1 MQLPDLFGVRK
12 LTAQVAQ
19 LQLSLQTKAMSS
31 TGVNNFTNFNTQI
44 FPHYNILKEEFIYQI
59 MDDIYSVVSRLA
71 TTAAGIPFKG
81 CKQDGSELPKND
93 PLNKFLKT
101 LTFEQKEQFYTSLY
115 LSGEVFAY
123 KEKIEFGVNKGVQS
137 LQYLLPANMV
147 VIISQDFPTKIVGY
161 RYYDSFNGYTKDF
174 GLDEIMFIKKFN
186 PTRDIQLRYRGFSA
200 VTALKNRLVRVQS
213 ELDISVA
220 QMQNGGLP
228 GIVYEKTPGVEVGAS
243 GQRKD
248 NFARFLGNSSNK
260 GAPYFSNGD
269 LGYLAIGSTLADMSL
284 AELAQIDFDK
294 VCNAFSVSSILW
306 NSKDASTHSNVG
318 EMRKDMFTNA
328 VLPEVTRIEDGLNSG
343 VVVDIPTAGIVCK
356 DTSGISELKEDIKNL
371 ATAYGSA
378 PVIIPNDVLEAMGSE
393 RSSDPMMDEPMF
405 KSGYTS
411 LEDMKAPPELANTAA
426 DYVPPVTAAKK
437 GAKVE
442 CPKCYKQTSDTE
454 SGMGYIIC
462 ENCKEPFK
470 SGI

>member
-71 TTAAGIPFKG
+71 SVAAAIPMAA
-81 CKQDGSELPKND
+81 CKEDGSELNPGD

-174 GLDEIMFIKKFN
+174 GLDEIMFVKQFN
-186 PTRDIQLRYRGFSA
+186 PTRDIQLRYRGLSA

-213 ELDISVA
+213 ELDVSVA

-269 LGYLAIGSTLADMSL
+269 LGYLAIGSTLADMALS
-284 AELAQIDFDK
+284 ELADIDFDK
-294 VCNAFSVSSILW
+294 ICNAFSVSSTLF
-306 NSKDASTHSNVG
+306 NNKKASTESNVK
-318 EMRKDMFTNA
+318 EMRKDMYTNA
-328 VLPEVTRIEDGLNSG
+328 VFPQITRMIDGLNEQ
-343 VVVDIPTAGIVCK
+343 VVVDIPTAGYIEK
-356 DTSGISELKEDIKNL
+356 DISNISELRDDVEKIGRSWS
-371 ATAYGSA
+371 YS
-378 PVIIPNDVLEAMGSE
+378 PVMKPNDVIESLGGEK
-393 RSSDPMMDEPMF
+393 SDDPLMD
-405 KSGYTS
+405 KYYIKTGYVAI
-411 LEDMKAPPELANTAA
+411 EDMQAPADLANTAA
-426 DYVPPVTAAKK
+426 DYVPPTAQPAK
-437 GAKVE
+437 
-442 CPKCYKQTSDTE
+442 
-454 SGMGYIIC
+454 
-462 ENCKEPFK
+462 
-470 SGI
+470 